1 MINRTLNIS
10 HVSAGVWY
18 IMWTKIGQVSQHKDE
33 IKLMP
38 SNFGTYEA
46 VENFKRTMVISVDCT
61 NALKGFFSGISHF
74 IHCSIFPYSFID

>member
-1 MINRTLNIS
+1 
-10 HVSAGVWY
+10 
-18 IMWTKIGQVSQHKDE
+18 MWTKIGKVSQHKDE

-61 NALKGFFSGISHF
+61 NAIKGFFSGNIQ
-74 IHCSIFPYSFID
+74 YSSKTLYLNHAQLFNHTLI